1 MFVVVANIV
10 CGEYLS
16 ERLILFSYSHDFISF
31 LREISDWFQNIFLS
45 LLLHSLP
52 RDNV

>member
-31 LREISDWFQNIFLS
+31 CVKLVIVFKTFFLS